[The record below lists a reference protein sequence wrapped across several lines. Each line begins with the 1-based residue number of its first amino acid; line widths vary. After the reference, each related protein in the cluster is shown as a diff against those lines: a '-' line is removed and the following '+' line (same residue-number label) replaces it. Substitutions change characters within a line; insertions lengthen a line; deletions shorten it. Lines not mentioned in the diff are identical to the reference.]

1 MYFGVF
7 MDAFYKVKEF
17 STIREL
23 IDMSAAAYSNLP
35 AFEIKKKKQNYII
48 TFREYLEDLNA
59 FTSAV
64 IELGLDGGAVAVCSD
79 NRYEYAVTYIGTIL
93 AGGVIVPTDKELNDD
108 DITGIFKTA
117 EVRILF
123 CDKKFL
129 DRFDLSKI
137 PQIKVFCY
145 DDECAGSVSSWSSL
159 ISHGKQI
166 NRSGN
171 LLYKQVKHDPEKLCT
186 LLFTSGTMGAQ
197 KGVMLCQR
205 NFAFEVK
212 AAMGVLKITP
222 SDCGISLLPLHHTFE
237 SSIILFFAPYCGAK
251 VTFCDGFKYV
261 LSNMKEFNPTVFVAV
276 PMVLEIV
283 HKRIMKQ
290 IAAKKN
296 GELKFKIGTAL
307 CKGASKVHID
317 LKKVFFKEIQ
327 DAFGGRMRLII
338 CGGAPIDPQII
349 KDFDSFGIQVLYGYG
364 LTECAPLAIINH
376 DRCRTTDSI
385 GEPLPGVDVR
395 LENVDETGAGEIC
408 VKGGM
413 VMLGYYKDKAA
424 TDEVIDADG
433 YLHTGD
439 IGYCDEKGRYHITGR
454 SKSVI
459 VTSNGKNIYPEELEY
474 LLDKDSFIQ
483 SSMVEGVGTHEDP
496 VVTAQIYPDYEEI
509 REYLDKEPTE
519 KEVFAIVKNAVDSV
533 NERVPDFKKI
543 RKFTVRQEDFIRT
556 TAKKIKRGANSL
568 NTRVEAKKQQKK
580 QNKKQNK
587 K

>member
-1 MYFGVF
+1 
-7 MDAFYKVKEF
+7 MDAFYEVREF
-17 STIREL
+17 NTVREL
-23 IDMSAAAYSNLP
+23 MDMSAALYANRP
-35 AFEIKKKKQNYII
+35 AFEIKKKNQNYII
-48 TFREYLEDLNA
+48 TYREYLEELNA
-59 FTSAV
+59 FSSAV
-64 IELGLDGGAVAVCSD
+64 IELGLDGGAVAVISD
-79 NRYEYAVTYIGTIL
+79 NRFEYAVTYIGTIL
-93 AGGVIVPTDKELNDD
+93 SGGVIVPTDKELCDE
-108 DITGIFKTA
+108 DIIGILNTA
-117 EVRILF
+117 GVKILF

-137 PQIKVFCY
+137 PQVKVFCY
-145 DDECAGSVSSWSSL
+145 DEECSGSVSSWSSL

-166 NRSGN
+166 NKGGN
-171 LLYKQVKHDPEKLCT
+171 GLYKQVKQDPEKLCT

-205 NFAFEVK
+205 NFVFEVK
-212 AAMGVLKITP
+212 AAMGVIKIFP
-222 SDCGISLLPLHHTFE
+222 EDCGISLLPLHHTFE

-251 VTFCDGFKYV
+251 VTFCEGFKYV

-307 CKGASKVHID
+307 CKGASKLHID

-327 DAFGGRMRLII
+327 DAFGGKMRLII

-349 KDFDSFGIQVLYGYG
+349 KDFDSFGIQVIYGYG

-408 VKGGM
+408 VKGDM
-413 VMLGYYKDKAA
+413 VMLGYYNDKEA
-424 TDEVIDADG
+424 TDEVIDSDG

-439 IGYCDEKGRYHITGR
+439 IGFCDSKGRYHITGR

-474 LLDKDSFIQ
+474 LLDKDSFI
-483 SSMVEGVGTHEDP
+483 SASMVEGVGRHEDP
-496 VVTAQIYPDYEEI
+496 VVTAQIFPDFDEI
-509 REYLDKEPTE
+509 KEYLDKEPSE
-519 KEVFAIVKNAVDSV
+519 KEVYAIVKKAVDIV

-543 RKFTVRQEDFIRT
+543 RKFSIRQEDFIRT
-556 TAKKIKRGANSL
+556 TAKKIKRGANSV
-568 NTRVEAKKQQKK
+568 NTATTAKKSKK
-580 QNKKQNK
+580 
-587 K
+587 